1 MRIAILSTNKV
12 ISASELIVATLRT
25 DLVPVPVSVEF
36 AVKHT
41 KELEQQLVSGAE
53 LLVTDIPHSFEIVYA
68 NPVKS
73 QTIKEDGRI
82 GGISCIAVLKG
93 CKKLLDFASN
103 ATVLDQTSFNAAY
116 RACGASNIRLGEDI
130 PLPEF
135 ICLKGRLPTERLAL
149 YLQQEA
155 AVICFKDLKISVL
168 KLDAIFKQDPILKLD
183 PSEIQWIDSKVL
195 EKHQKSSYVAVETDG
210 STIGDDTT
218 TQGQSVIQKAG
229 LDARQLKNLEKVLI
243 PRGIVH
249 RPINFELNAGDL
261 VEIDKKN
268 YVILTAAH
276 HVETGA
282 IGGNVGSE
290 TKLWLASL

>member
-41 KELEQQLVSGAE
+41 KELEQQLVYGAE

-68 NPVKS
+68 NPIKS

-93 CKKLLDFASN
+93 CKKLLSFASN
-103 ATVLDQTSFNAAY
+103 ATILEQTSFNAAY

-155 AVICFKDLKISVL
+155 AVICFKNLKISAL
-168 KLDAIFKQDPILKLD
+168 KLDAIFKQDTVLKLD

-249 RPINFELNAGDL
+249 RPLNFELNAGDV

>member
-68 NPVKS
+68 NPIKS

-168 KLDAIFKQDPILKLD
+168 KLDAIFKQDPVLKLD
-183 PSEIQWIDSKVL
+183 PSEVQWIDSKVL
-195 EKHQKSSYVAVETDG
+195 EKHQKSSYVAVDANGT
-210 STIGDDTT
+210 TIGDDTT

-249 RPINFELNAGDL
+249 RPLNFELNAGDL
-261 VEIDKKN
+261 IEIDKKN

>member
-68 NPVKS
+68 NPIKS

-93 CKKLLDFASN
+93 CKKLLSFASN

-183 PSEIQWIDSKVL
+183 PSEVQWIDSKVL
-195 EKHQKSSYVAVETDG
+195 EKHQKSSYVAVDANGT
-210 STIGDDTT
+210 TIGDDTT

>member
-1 MRIAILSTNKV
+1 M
-12 ISASELIVATLRT
+12 
-25 DLVPVPVSVEF
+25 
-36 AVKHT
+36 
-41 KELEQQLVSGAE
+41 
-53 LLVTDIPHSFEIVYA
+53 
-68 NPVKS
+68 
-73 QTIKEDGRI
+73 
-82 GGISCIAVLKG
+82 
-93 CKKLLDFASN
+93 
-103 ATVLDQTSFNAAY
+103 
-116 RACGASNIRLGEDI
+116 GEDI

-155 AVICFKDLKISVL
+155 AVICFKNLKISAL
-168 KLDAIFKQDPILKLD
+168 KLDAIFKQDTVLKLD

>member
-41 KELEQQLVSGAE
+41 KELEQQLVYGAE

-168 KLDAIFKQDPILKLD
+168 KLDAIFKQDPVLKLD

>member
-168 KLDAIFKQDPILKLD
+168 KLDAIFKQDPVLKLD
-183 PSEIQWIDSKVL
+183 PSEVQWIDSKVL
-195 EKHQKSSYVAVETDG
+195 EKHQKSSYVAVDANGT
-210 STIGDDTT
+210 TIGDDTT